1 MTCHEVR
8 QHWMLYFD
16 SEGDAELHFRISDH
30 LAMCPACAEW
40 YAHQQRFEQA
50 LSEKLAAGQETPEL
64 WHRVLERAGILSQP
78 RSRWRWLAGA
88 GSLAAAVAVIALV
101 IIQFTGF
108 SRSSDLGRLAAGWHE
123 KLVAGT
129 VPLDFQ
135 SNSDEEVDRYLKAKV
150 PFPVR
155 CPPRTDVNFAVLGA
169 GVCPVTDGEKA
180 AYITGRVDS
189 AQVSILVL
197 DRASLDRFPI
207 EKAYIR
213 GGVHHRCREGDYELV
228 SGVVAGNV
236 VVVIG
241 HAAPEALEKLLN
253 AYGTYPEG

>member
-30 LAMCPACAEW
+30 LAMCPTCAEW
-40 YAHQQRFEQA
+40 FAQQQRLEQA
-50 LSEKLAAGQETPEL
+50 LGDKLAAGQATPDL
-64 WHRVLERAGILSQP
+64 WSRALNRAGVRSQP

-88 GSLAAAVAVIALV
+88 GSLAAAAAIALV
-101 IIQFTGF
+101 IIQFTGM
-108 SRSSDLGRLAAGWHE
+108 SRSSDLGRLAASWHE

-129 VPLDFQ
+129 VEPDFQ
-135 SNSDEEVDRYLKAKV
+135 SNSDSEVDRYLKAKV
-150 PFPVR
+150 PFGVR
-155 CPPRTDVNFAVLGA
+155 CPPRTDVNFAVKGA
-169 GVCPVTDGEKA
+169 GVCPVTDGENA
-180 AYITGRVDS
+180 AYIMGRVGP
-189 AQVSILVL
+189 ARVSILVL
-197 DRASLDRFPI
+197 DRASLDRFPV
-207 EKAYIR
+207 EKAYLQ
-213 GGVHHRCREGDYELV
+213 GGVHHHWREGDYEMV

-241 HAAPEALEKLLN
+241 QAAPEALEKLLN